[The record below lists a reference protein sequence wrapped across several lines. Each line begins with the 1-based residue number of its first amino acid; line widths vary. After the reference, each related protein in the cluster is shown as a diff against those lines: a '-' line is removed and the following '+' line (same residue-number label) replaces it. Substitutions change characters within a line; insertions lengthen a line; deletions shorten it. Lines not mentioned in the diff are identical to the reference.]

1 MNLIIRFLLNGL
13 AVVLTA
19 YILPGVSV
27 EGYGT
32 ALIVAL
38 ILSIVNV
45 LIKPVLVVLTIPITI
60 LTLGLFLLVIN
71 AALILFVDNLVSGF
85 LVDNFWWALLFSLIM
100 SIFNSLFND
109 LAGKK
114 KESD

>member
-1 MNLIIRFLLNGL
+1 MNWIIRLLLNGL

-19 YILPGVSV
+19 YLLPGVSV
-27 EGYGT
+27 EDYGT

-45 LIKPVLVVLTIPITI
+45 LVKPILVILTIPITI
-60 LTLGLFLLVIN
+60 VTLGLFLLVIN
-71 AALILFVDNLVSGF
+71 AAIILFVDNLVSGF
-85 LVDNFWWALLFSLIM
+85 HVNGFWWALLFSLIL

-109 LAGKK
+109 LAGKYK
-114 KESD
+114 NE

>member
-1 MNLIIRFLLNGL
+1 MNLIIRLLLNGL

-19 YILPGVSV
+19 YLLPGVNV
-27 EGYGT
+27 KDYGT

-38 ILSIVNV
+38 VLAVINV
-45 LIKPVLVVLTIPITI
+45 VIKPILVILTIPITI

-71 AALILFVDNLVSGF
+71 AAMILLVSNLVGGF
-85 LVDNFWWALLFSLIM
+85 EVRGFWWALLFSLIL

-114 KESD
+114 DK

>member
-1 MNLIIRFLLNGL
+1 MNLIIRLLLNGL

-19 YILPGVSV
+19 YLLPGVNV
-27 EGYGT
+27 KDYGT
-32 ALIVAL
+32 ALVVAL
-38 ILSIVNV
+38 VLAVINVVVKPILVI
-45 LIKPVLVVLTIPITI
+45 LTIPITI

-71 AALILFVDNLVSGF
+71 AVIILLVSNLVGGF
-85 LVDNFWWALLFSLIM
+85 EVRGFWWALLFSLIL

-114 KESD
+114 NR